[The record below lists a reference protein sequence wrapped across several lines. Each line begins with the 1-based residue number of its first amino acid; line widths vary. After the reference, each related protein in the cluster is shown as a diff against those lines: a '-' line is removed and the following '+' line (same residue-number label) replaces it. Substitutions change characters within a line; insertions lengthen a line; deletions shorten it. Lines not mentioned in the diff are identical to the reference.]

1 MGSADRE
8 AWRLVWEL
16 VFAGE
21 TAQRLM
27 NVAAQ
32 LDLAPGHLKGMFH
45 LEPGDGVPMRD
56 LADLWKCDASYVTSV
71 ADGLEERGY
80 VRRLPH
86 PSDRRIKML
95 ALTEEGVA
103 ARDRAYE
110 VLFEPP
116 PSFGALSAAEHRQLR
131 DLLRKITDAD
141 PRLTRDRGEMAGAA
155 AQARSHA
162 VGETRGERAQRL

>member
-8 AWRLVWEL
+8 AWRLLYEL
-16 VFAGE
+16 VFRGE

-27 NVAAQ
+27 SAATQ
-32 LDLAPGHLKGMFH
+32 LDLAPGHLKSMFH
-45 LEPGDGVPMRD
+45 LEPGEGVPMRD
-56 LADLWKCDASYVTSV
+56 LADVWKCDASYVTSV
-71 ADGLEERGY
+71 ADALEERGY

-110 VLFEPP
+110 VIFEPP
-116 PSFGALSAAEHRQLR
+116 ASFRALSPVEHRQLR

-141 PRLTRDRGEMAGAA
+141 PQLTRDRGGMVAA
-155 AQARSHA
+155 THARSHA
-162 VGETRGERAQRL
+162 IAEAREQRAQQL